1 MARPGGAVSRVD
13 ARGAAAEEAGLVRDE
28 GHRPKSSARPRRY
41 MLGRMR
47 PVAAVSLLLLALSTA
62 RAVAAPGEL
71 PAGYQVVNATPLG
84 RALSAQKPGVT
95 TVKAALLAAF
105 RDLTKLYGVRPTVAS
120 AYEDSRDHH
129 SGNATF
135 FANVGGWPTKGV
147 VFCKIDRK
155 RAVLAVIYGRSD
167 MSPGEWTRLS
177 TSQAAAQAPP
187 EAPPAAETVSAR
199 ESPDEGP
206 IPQPAHAKLRAF
218 RFPDDTGTV
227 GLAEGWSTK
236 AQSSMGGFVL
246 DGPAGQNAMVG
257 VAYSVATPT
266 STLRRFSPLVAPFT
280 TPVEAFGIL
289 VPQMSRVSQQHG
301 GSAFELDHLV
311 ERHSAKSWS
320 PRGRASFLS
329 FGLTETGPNGRRHL
343 QALSLVQIIPTS
355 QQGFMLTT
363 TTARAP
369 DASFHHDLPLMLQM
383 INSYREN
390 AAVITQKSNQQLA
403 AKNQWFAAQ
412 QSAMRQKQQSFDA
425 QLQSQERASNAR
437 LRQADDFDEV
447 IRGVRTVED
456 TRTGEKTSVDL
467 GNVDKI
473 VDGANQA
480 DPGRYRQIPLRD
492 EAHPEE

>member
-1 MARPGGAVSRVD
+1 MRTGSRWI
-13 ARGAAAEEAGLVRDE
+13 AAAVGVLA
-28 GHRPKSSARPRRY
+28 
-41 MLGRMR
+41 
-47 PVAAVSLLLLALSTA
+47 ALSA
-62 RAVAAPGEL
+62 AAAVAAPGEL

-95 TVKAALLAAF
+95 TVRAALMAAF

-120 AYEDSRDHH
+120 AYEDSRDHR

-155 RAVLAVIYGRSD
+155 RAILAVIYGRSD
-167 MSPGEWTRLS
+167 MSPAEWSRLS
-177 TSQAAAQAPP
+177 TTETAVQAAPTASGAPPP
-187 EAPPAAETVSAR
+187 EAPAAAERVQ
-199 ESPDEGP
+199 DGP
-206 IPQPAHAKLRAF
+206 IPQPAHAKLRTF
-218 RFPDDTGTV
+218 HFPDDTGTV

-236 AQSSMGGFVL
+236 AQSCMGGFVL
-246 DGPAGQNAMVG
+246 DGPGGQNALVG
-257 VAYSVATPT
+257 VAYSVATPN

-289 VPQMSRVSQQHG
+289 VPQMSRMSQQHG
-301 GSAFELDHLV
+301 GPALELDHLV

-320 PRGRASFLS
+320 PNGRAAFLS
-329 FGLTETGPNGRRHL
+329 FGVTETGPNGRRHF

-369 DASFHHDLPLMLQM
+369 DASFRHDLPLMLQM
-383 INSYREN
+383 INSFREN
-390 AAVITQKSNQQLA
+390 APVITQKSQQQLA

-412 QSAMRQKQQSFDA
+412 QSAMRQKQQSFDSY
-425 QLQSQERASNAR
+425 LQGQERASNAR
-437 LRQADDFDEV
+437 LRQSDDFDEV